1 VITVKDCP
9 FKTKEDVLKVLVE
22 HPEHSLTFNFT
33 AAATEETSPD
43 SVSDSESISSSQSSS
58 ASHFSSSSSSTSSK
72 SSKSSNQFKITSIH
86 QITGQERIEIAKTI
100 ILEYAGSSK
109 AYRLALIAM
118 KAVNIAS
125 EEVYRKIVEQY
136 RNKED
141 TSVSWEVNLKS
152 TAASTHSSV
161 RGKKLNGW

>member
-1 VITVKDCP
+1 MITVKDCP

-22 HPEHSLTFNFT
+22 HPEHSHSFNFT

-58 ASHFSSSSSSTSSK
+58 ASHFSSSSTST

>member
-1 VITVKDCP
+1 MITVKDCP
-9 FKTKEDVLKVLVE
+9 FKTKEDVLKVFVE
-22 HPEHSLTFNFT
+22 HPEHSHSFNFT

-58 ASHFSSSSSSTSSK
+58 ASHFSSSSTSSK
-72 SSKSSNQFKITSIH
+72 SSNEFKITSIH
-86 QITGQERIEIAKTI
+86 QITGQERVEIVKTI

-161 RGKKLNGW
+161 RGKKLNG